1 MVAFVLA
8 ADLLSPNFGLA
19 IWMLIAFLIV
29 LFVLSKFAFPAMLD
43 GLKEREK
50 TIEDSL
56 AQAERANAEAK
67 ALLAQNDEARRDAER
82 QAQTILREAK
92 EQADSQ
98 RAADVEKTKAE
109 VARLQESARAD
120 IEREKLQALAEL
132 RREVATLAVAGAE
145 KILSEKIDGAEQS
158 RLVDRFIAD
167 LPQN

>member
-67 ALLAQNDEARRDAER
+67 ALLAQNEA
-82 QAQTILREAK
+82 
-92 EQADSQ
+92 
-98 RAADVEKTKAE
+98 
-109 VARLQESARAD
+109 ARSGTAP
-120 IEREKLQALAEL
+120 
-132 RREVATLAVAGAE
+132 
-145 KILSEKIDGAEQS
+145 SS
-158 RLVDRFIAD
+158 
-167 LPQN
+167 

>member
-67 ALLAQNDEARRDAER
+67 ALLAQ
-82 QAQTILREAK
+82 K

>member
-8 ADLLSPNFGLA
+8 ADLLTPNAGLA

-67 ALLAQNDEARRDAER
+67 ALLAQNDEARRDSER

-98 RAADVEKTKAE
+98 RAADVDKTKAE
-109 VARLQESARAD
+109 IARLQESARAD

-145 KILSEKIDGAEQS
+145 KILSEKIDGPEQS

>member
-8 ADLLSPNFGLA
+8 ADLLTPNAGLA
-19 IWMLIAFLIV
+19 FWMLIAFLIV
-29 LFVLSKFAFPAMLD
+29 FFVLSKFAFPAMLG
-43 GLKEREK
+43 GLAEREK
-50 TIEDSL
+50 TIEDSITR
-56 AQAERANAEAK
+56 AERANAEAQK
-67 ALLAQNDEARRDAER
+67 LLSDNEAARRDAER
-82 QAQTILREAK
+82 QAQSILREAK

-109 VARLQESARAD
+109 IARLQESARAD